1 MTDNQTGQRLDHRDW
16 KILKILQHQ
25 GRISN
30 VELAKKVN
38 LTTTPCLERVKRLE
52 REGYITG
59 YSANLDSE
67 KIGYGLVVF
76 VQIRLAAD
84 KGQNIYDWFSREIKT
99 VANVTEC
106 YMLAGEFDYLL
117 KVEVGTMK
125 QFQRFMAQTLNNLP
139 GVSITQSQVVM
150 EVVKQDLLNIV
161 NDQ

>member
-1 MTDNQTGQRLDHRDW
+1 MTDGDAGARLDKRDW
-16 KILKILQHQ
+16 DILQILQRH

-38 LTTTPCLERVKRLE
+38 LTPTPCLERVRRLE

-59 YSANLDSE
+59 YGAHLDAE
-67 KIGYGLVVF
+67 KLGFGLVVF
-76 VQIRLAAD
+76 VQIRLTAD
-84 KGQNIYDWFSREIKT
+84 KGQNIYDLFSREIQS

-117 KVEVGTMK
+117 KVEVSGMK

-139 GVSITQSQVVM
+139 GVSVTQSQVVM
-150 EVVKQDLLNIV
+150 EVIKQEVLNVV
-161 NDQ
+161 NDR

>member
-1 MTDNQTGQRLDHRDW
+1 MTDNQTEQRLDSRDW
-16 KILKILQHQ
+16 KILEILQYH
-25 GRISN
+25 GRMSN

-52 REGYITG
+52 RDGYITG

-67 KIGYGLVVF
+67 KLGYGLVVF

-84 KGQNIYDWFSREIKT
+84 KGQNIYDWFSREIKS

-106 YMLAGEFDYLL
+106 FMLAGEFDYLL
-117 KVEVGTMK
+117 KVEVSGMK
-125 QFQRFMAQTLNNLP
+125 QFQRFMASTLNNLP
-139 GVSITQSQVVM
+139 GVSVTQSQVVM
-150 EVVKQDLLNIV
+150 EVVKRESLNIV

>member
-1 MTDNQTGQRLDHRDW
+1 MVEKHNDQRLDRRDW
-16 KILKILQHQ
+16 QILNILQKH

-52 REGYITG
+52 RDGYIKG
-59 YSANLDSE
+59 YSANLDTE
-67 KIGYGLVVF
+67 KLGYELIVF

-84 KGQNIYDWFSREIKT
+84 KGQNIYDWFSREIKS
-99 VANVTEC
+99 VSNVTEC

-117 KVEVGTMK
+117 KVQVGNMK
-125 QFQRFMAQTLNNLP
+125 DFQRFMGETLNALP

-150 EVVKQDLLNIV
+150 EVVKQDELKFV
-161 NDQ
+161 ND

>member
-1 MTDNQTGQRLDHRDW
+1 MTDKHTGQKLDKRDW
-16 KILKILQHQ
+16 EILQILQRQ

-59 YSANLDSE
+59 YSANLDAE
-67 KIGYGLVVF
+67 KLGFGLVVF

-84 KGQNIYDWFSREIKT
+84 KGQNIYDWFSREIQS
-99 VANVTEC
+99 VVNVTEC

-117 KVEVGTMK
+117 KVEVSGMK

-139 GVSITQSQVVM
+139 GVSVTQSQVVM
-150 EVVKQDLLNIV
+150 EVVKQELLNIV

>member
-1 MTDNQTGQRLDHRDW
+1 MTDNQAEQRLDRRDW
-16 KILKILQHQ
+16 KILEILQRQ

-67 KIGYGLVVF
+67 KLGYGLVVF

-84 KGQNIYDWFSREIKT
+84 KGQNIYDWFSREIKSVT
-99 VANVTEC
+99 NVTEC

-117 KVEVGTMK
+117 KVEVGEMK

-150 EVVKQDLLNIV
+150 EVVKQETLKIIN
-161 NDQ
+161 N